1 MAYHHGNLKQALID
15 AAIQLLAEKG
25 IASLSLRE
33 VARKVG
39 VGHAAPYRH
48 FSNKNELI
56 EAIAAVGY
64 RQLSK
69 GCELAEKKF
78 PDDPQEQLRD
88 GGSRYLMFAAE
99 NPEIANIMFSG
110 YLSLDDCGEELKTA
124 ADMALMDL
132 VKIISNGEAA
142 GIYGDSDV
150 FDLTL
155 AAWSMVH
162 GLSMLVISGMLKE
175 VASSNKEIRMLGEKV
190 CEKLMHGLLSKN
202 N

>member
-1 MAYHHGNLKQALID
+1 MTYHHGNLRKALID
-15 AAIQLLAEKG
+15 AAIPLLAEKG
-25 IASLSLRE
+25 ISGLSIRE
-33 VARKVG
+33 VARQIG

-64 RQLSK
+64 RQLGK

-88 GGSRYLMFAAE
+88 SGIRYLLYAAE

-110 YLSLDDCGEELKTA
+110 YLSLDDCGGELKVTA
-124 ADMALMDL
+124 DEALMAM
-132 VKIISNGEAA
+132 VRIISNGQAA
-142 GIYGDSDV
+142 GIYGDSDS

-155 AAWSMVH
+155 ASWSMVH

-175 VASSNKEIRMLGEKV
+175 VATSRKKIRQLGEKV
-190 CEKLMHGLLSKN
+190 CEKLMYGMLKQK
-202 N
+202 

>member
-1 MAYHHGNLKQALID
+1 MTYHHGNLRSALID
-15 AAIQLLAEKG
+15 AAILLLAEKG
-25 IASLSLRE
+25 ISGLSIRE
-33 VARKVG
+33 VARQVG

-48 FSNKNELI
+48 FRNKKELI

-88 GGSRYLMFAAE
+88 GGIRYLMFAAE

-110 YLSLDDCGEELKTA
+110 YLSLDDCGEELAVTSDK
-124 ADMALMDL
+124 ALMDL
-132 VKIISNGEAA
+132 VKIISNGQAA
-142 GIYGDSDV
+142 GIYGESDT

-155 AAWSMVH
+155 ASWSMVH

-175 VASSNKEIRMLGEKV
+175 VASSKKEIRRLGEKV
-190 CEKLMHGLLSKN
+190 CEKLMRGMLK
-202 N
+202 